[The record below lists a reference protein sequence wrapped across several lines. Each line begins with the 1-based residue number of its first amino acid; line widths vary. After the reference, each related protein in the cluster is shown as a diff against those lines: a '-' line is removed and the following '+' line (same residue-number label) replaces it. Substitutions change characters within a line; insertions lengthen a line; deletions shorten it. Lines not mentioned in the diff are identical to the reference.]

1 MATTL
6 DFSQTYDAQPS
17 TVRAMI
23 TDAEFINLRATK
35 TGSTTVDSEV
45 INEPGG
51 GTTVVVTR
59 TMPANVPSY
68 AKSFV
73 GETLTIT
80 ERQEWA
86 LPAADGTGTAVATA
100 ELSAPLAFTGSM
112 SITTDGSVTTVR
124 TFGEYRASVP
134 VGGGKVEEM
143 AKEQTVRYLTKEQEI
158 GRDWLN
164 GKR

>member
-86 LPAADGTGTAVATA
+86 VPAADGTGTAVATA
-100 ELSAPLAFTGSM
+100 ALSAPLAFTGSM

-124 TFGEYRASVP
+124 TFGEYKASVP
-134 VGGGKVEEM
+134 FVGGKVEEM

>member
-86 LPAADGTGTAVATA
+86 LPAADGTGTAVASA
-100 ELSAPLAFTGSM
+100 EMSAPIAFTGAM

-134 VGGGKVEEM
+134 FVGGKVEEM

>member
-100 ELSAPLAFTGSM
+100 ELSAPLAFSGSM

-124 TFGEYRASVP
+124 TVGEYRASVP
-134 VGGGKVEEM
+134 FVGGKVEEM

>member
-100 ELSAPLAFTGSM
+100 ELSAPLAFSGSM

-134 VGGGKVEEM
+134 FVGGKVEEM

>member
-17 TVRAMI
+17 AVRAMI
-23 TDAEFINLRATK
+23 TDADFITLRATK

-45 INEPGG
+45 IDEPGG

-80 ERQEWA
+80 ERQEWTV
-86 LPAADGTGTAVATA
+86 PATDGTGTAVATA
-100 ELSAPLAFTGSM
+100 ALSAPLAFTGSM

-124 TFGEYRASVP
+124 TFGEYKASVP
-134 VGGGKVEEM
+134 FVGGKVEEM

>member
-59 TMPANVPSY
+59 TMPANVPS
-68 AKSFV
+68 
-73 GETLTIT
+73 
-80 ERQEWA
+80 
-86 LPAADGTGTAVATA
+86 
-100 ELSAPLAFTGSM
+100 
-112 SITTDGSVTTVR
+112 
-124 TFGEYRASVP
+124 
-134 VGGGKVEEM
+134 
-143 AKEQTVRYLTKEQEI
+143 
-158 GRDWLN
+158 
-164 GKR
+164 

>member
-124 TFGEYRASVP
+124 TFGVYRASVP
-134 VGGGKVEEM
+134 FVGGKVEEM

>member
-35 TGSTTVDSEV
+35 TGSTPVDSEV

-134 VGGGKVEEM
+134 FVGGKVEEM
-143 AKEQTVRYLTKEQEI
+143 AKEQTVRYLTTEQEI

>member
-112 SITTDGSVTTVR
+112 SITTDGSITTVR
-124 TFGEYRASVP
+124 TFGEYKASVP
-134 VGGGKVEEM
+134 FVGGKVEEM

>member
-6 DFSQTYDAQPS
+6 DFSQKYDAQPS

-134 VGGGKVEEM
+134 FVGGKVEEM

>member
-6 DFSQTYDAQPS
+6 DFSQTYNAQPS

-134 VGGGKVEEM
+134 FVGGKVEEM

>member
-134 VGGGKVEEM
+134 FVGGKVEEM

>member
-17 TVRAMI
+17 TVRAII

-100 ELSAPLAFTGSM
+100 ELSAPLAFSGSM

-134 VGGGKVEEM
+134 FVGGKVEEM